1 MGTVHYWREYIN
13 KINSEK
19 KFSSKYTLE
28 LKENQFLKCFFFEER
43 KEIISFIKYVV
54 LPSFIYIKIGIEPL
68 EETMIKVQ
76 DYKETLN
83 FFVSNNIPSS
93 NELIRR
99 YSFFYNSLEEFEY
112 ESLEIG
118 EESFNE
124 LMERFNEYFKKDKCK
139 PCEIKIKSI

>member
-28 LKENQFLKCFFFEER
+28 LKEKQFLKCFFFEER

-68 EETMIKVQ
+68 EEAMIKVQ

-124 LMERFNEYFKKDKCK
+124 LMERFNEYFKKDECK
-139 PCEIKIKSI
+139 PCEIKIKSV